1 MKIVA
6 LSKKGAE
13 FMYDP
18 TTAHKVPQTKAKEYA
33 DDLNACGY
41 MVTDTAVWYVH
52 DIDRYDMAYTY
63 ALCQE
68 FYTYKHTLKE
78 KKVDWGW

>member
-13 FMYDP
+13 FLYDP
-18 TTAHKVPQTKAKEYA
+18 TTAHKVPQTKAEEYA
-33 DDLNACGY
+33 NDLNACGY
-41 MVTDTAVWYVH
+41 MTSDTAVCYVH
-52 DIDRYDMAYTY
+52 DIDTYDTVYND

-68 FYTYKHTLKE
+68 FYTHKHILKE
-78 KKVDWGW
+78 KRVDWGW